1 MQFFW
6 SIAHLVMGL
15 TLYHTC
21 LMDLEVGYV
30 CRSKGGIRGV
40 VMTISIIF
48 QGNYLSEAITDSA
61 GKAGLTF
68 LVRCRR
74 TASTDK

>member
-1 MQFFW
+1 MCVE
-6 SIAHLVMGL
+6 A
-15 TLYHTC
+15 
-21 LMDLEVGYV
+21 
-30 CRSKGGIRGV
+30 RGIRGV

-48 QGNYLSEAITDSA
+48 QGNYLSEAITDSV

-68 LVRCRR
+68 LVRCRK